1 MEDTQ
6 ATAPLEFQELGSPEQ
21 LAELYGALASARGE
35 FTRIAKNRTVKIKSA
50 KGDYTFDY
58 AELEESLAATVP
70 ALSKHGLVVLQPAGG
85 AILRTIVA
93 HKSGARIITTMP
105 LPAAEDIKT
114 FGGSISYMR
123 RYCYNAT
130 LCLSADA
137 DADDMPDAKRG
148 ESHAEA
154 RPRSTPQVPR
164 QEQPRPLASGSN
176 APSTSAAQTPS
187 QSPQPFV
194 TASQP
199 ASAPQ
204 GSPGG
209 SDEKCTPEQ
218 QAKIRG
224 MLVATGAKDT
234 EFHGIVADILAKRGE
249 QRMTQ
254 GNFVYLTTEL
264 GKLAIANAEQANG

>member
-6 ATAPLEFQELGSPEQ
+6 ASAPLEFQELGSPEQ
-21 LAELYGALASARGE
+21 LAELYGALAAARGE

-93 HKSGARIITTMP
+93 HKGGARIVTTMP

-148 ESHAEA
+148 ESHAESK
-154 RPRSTPQVPR
+154 PRSTPQVPR
-164 QEQPRPLASGSN
+164 QEQPRPLAKGSN
-176 APSTSAAQTPS
+176 APSTSATQTPLT
-187 QSPQPFV
+187 SPKPSA

-204 GSPGG
+204 GSPVD
-209 SDEKCTPEQ
+209 SEAPCTQEQ

-224 MLVATGAKDT
+224 MLKATGAQET
-234 EFHGIVADILAKRGE
+234 EYRSVVADILSKRGE

-264 GKLAIANAEQANG
+264 GKLAIANAEGANG